1 MLNIYTLQYK
11 SQVLS
16 DKNCQWTVFQQQVKI
31 ASQNKHK
38 YWSDEKLDQF
48 KKTDEEWSKNKKFVR
63 RAKY

>member
-1 MLNIYTLQYK
+1 MK
-11 SQVLS
+11 
-16 DKNCQWTVFQQQVKI
+16 VFQQQVKI

-48 KKTDEEWSKNKKFVR
+48 KKTDEEWSKNKKFVG